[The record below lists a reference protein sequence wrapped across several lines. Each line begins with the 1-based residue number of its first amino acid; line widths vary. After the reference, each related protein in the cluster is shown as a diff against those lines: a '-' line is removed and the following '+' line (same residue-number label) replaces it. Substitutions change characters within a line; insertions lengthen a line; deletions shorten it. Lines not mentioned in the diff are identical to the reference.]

1 MLHLERPEEAVSLL
15 HLQVSLSGAAL
26 GNAALGGSREA
37 GLSRAPAARAPPG
50 VSCSRPCPP
59 TKIEHLVK
67 DGSGITEI
75 RTSFLPCI
83 SGVSKAA

>member
-37 GLSRAPAARAPPG
+37 GLSRAPAARAPPRSWG
-50 VSCSRPCPP
+50 
-59 TKIEHLVK
+59 HW
-67 DGSGITEI
+67 G
-75 RTSFLPCI
+75 
-83 SGVSKAA
+83 